1 MSGIATNGASWASL
15 GTEQWVSLTMV
26 FVSTLRTSSP
36 RAPANSSSAKSTR
49 RDSWRDSTTDT
60 DHRSGSRVIRYSQWL
75 TCDWSW
81 NSNGQNGSHPFT
93 VARQIPC
100 NLLSNKSIQMLT
112 RVSCRVAF
120 ALPHLATRLLI
131 LFMGCSMQC
140 FLQTMPVESR
150 VATMAKKT
158 SSLELRFISQQTHA

>member
-1 MSGIATNGASWASL
+1 MSESTGLQPKESCPFSGLRQMLKIPATRCLAQSTAH
-15 GTEQWVSLTMV
+15 TQQVLT
-26 FVSTLRTSSP
+26 
-36 RAPANSSSAKSTR
+36 SAEAAQGSFAIP
-49 RDSWRDSTTDT
+49 
-60 DHRSGSRVIRYSQWL
+60 SGSRVIG
-75 TCDWSW
+75 D
-81 NSNGQNGSHPFT
+81 SNGQNGSHPFT

-100 NLLSNKSIQMLT
+100 NLLNNKSIQMLT

-150 VATMAKKT
+150 VATLAKKT